1 MKRILALLAAVM
13 MLVSCCTALA
23 DSEPTGVEDGVF
35 TIAME
40 CAYAP
45 YNWTQT
51 DDSNGAVPIKDSSD
65 YANGY
70 DVMIAK
76 KICEANGWQLEILRS
91 DWDSLV
97 PAVQTGMIDA
107 AIAGQSMTA
116 ARSEQVDFA
125 GPYFYA
131 SIVCVTKADS
141 QFADAQS
148 ISDLS
153 GGTCTA
159 QIATIWYDQCLP
171 QIQGAQIQTAAETAP
186 AMLMALE
193 TGTVGYRARKR
204 LETRDIDLYVGIPFC
219 PTRCAYC
226 SFVSQS
232 VERSFSLVEPYVKAL
247 IAEIRAGGEMARKN
261 RLRPRTFYMGG
272 GTPTTLTA
280 DQMDAVLTA
289 LEESFDLSACPE
301 LTVEAGRPDT
311 ITAEKL
317 AVLKCHGVTRV
328 SVNPQTM
335 EDRVLAAIG
344 RRHTAVETEQAMELV
359 RAYHFPHVNMDLIAG
374 LPEDTPEGFRRSLDK
389 CLELGASNITVHT
402 LALKKGS
409 RILTEGLS
417 IPDGAAVQAML
428 DYAAPTLRR
437 AGFAPYYLYRQKY
450 MSGSFENVGWC
461 RPGGECWYN
470 VDIMSELCSIL
481 SFGAGGSTKMVEPGT
496 NHIERVFN
504 VKYPKEYTERPEKT
518 LQNQAAF
525 AEFYAKYVPE
535 A

>member
-13 MLVSCCTALA
+13 MMLSCCTALA

-148 ISDLS
+148 ISDLN

-193 TGTVGYRARKR
+193 TGMVDFICTDMPTAQGAVAAYPDLKILNFSGTDGDFQFTDEVRAENVNIGISVRKGN
-204 LETRDIDLYVGIPFC
+204 TG
-219 PTRCAYC
+219 
-226 SFVSQS
+226 
-232 VERSFSLVEPYVKAL
+232 LVEAINNVLSTMTEDDFNELMAEA
-247 IAEIRAGGEMARKN
+247 IAIQ
-261 RLRPRTFYMGG
+261 P
-272 GTPTTLTA
+272 
-280 DQMDAVLTA
+280 
-289 LEESFDLSACPE
+289 
-301 LTVEAGRPDT
+301 
-311 ITAEKL
+311 
-317 AVLKCHGVTRV
+317 
-328 SVNPQTM
+328 
-335 EDRVLAAIG
+335 
-344 RRHTAVETEQAMELV
+344 
-359 RAYHFPHVNMDLIAG
+359 
-374 LPEDTPEGFRRSLDK
+374 
-389 CLELGASNITVHT
+389 
-402 LALKKGS
+402 
-409 RILTEGLS
+409 
-417 IPDGAAVQAML
+417 
-428 DYAAPTLRR
+428 
-437 AGFAPYYLYRQKY
+437 
-450 MSGSFENVGWC
+450 VG
-461 RPGGECWYN
+461 
-470 VDIMSELCSIL
+470 
-481 SFGAGGSTKMVEPGT
+481 
-496 NHIERVFN
+496 
-504 VKYPKEYTERPEKT
+504 
-518 LQNQAAF
+518 Q
-525 AEFYAKYVPE
+525 
-535 A
+535 

>member
-13 MLVSCCTALA
+13 MMVSCCTALA

-131 SIVCVTKADS
+131 SIVCVTKADN

-193 TGTVGYRARKR
+193 TGMVDFICTDMPTAQGAVAAYPDLKILNFSGTDGDFQFTDEERAENVNIGISVRKGN
-204 LETRDIDLYVGIPFC
+204 TG
-219 PTRCAYC
+219 
-226 SFVSQS
+226 
-232 VERSFSLVEPYVKAL
+232 LVEAINNVLSTMTEDDFNELMAEA
-247 IAEIRAGGEMARKN
+247 IAIQ
-261 RLRPRTFYMGG
+261 P
-272 GTPTTLTA
+272 
-280 DQMDAVLTA
+280 
-289 LEESFDLSACPE
+289 
-301 LTVEAGRPDT
+301 
-311 ITAEKL
+311 
-317 AVLKCHGVTRV
+317 
-328 SVNPQTM
+328 
-335 EDRVLAAIG
+335 
-344 RRHTAVETEQAMELV
+344 
-359 RAYHFPHVNMDLIAG
+359 
-374 LPEDTPEGFRRSLDK
+374 
-389 CLELGASNITVHT
+389 
-402 LALKKGS
+402 
-409 RILTEGLS
+409 
-417 IPDGAAVQAML
+417 
-428 DYAAPTLRR
+428 
-437 AGFAPYYLYRQKY
+437 
-450 MSGSFENVGWC
+450 VG
-461 RPGGECWYN
+461 
-470 VDIMSELCSIL
+470 
-481 SFGAGGSTKMVEPGT
+481 
-496 NHIERVFN
+496 
-504 VKYPKEYTERPEKT
+504 
-518 LQNQAAF
+518 Q
-525 AEFYAKYVPE
+525 
-535 A
+535 